1 MMIDDPVEVVLLIS
15 DLLDE
20 LPFRVGLTR
29 DAMKRMRKDKISF
42 QSRPLVTDIA
52 YISDDEGGIMCGLEF
67 PDKAGGSA
75 PGHYISI
82 TQVTLPRKLGCY
94 REATRYQKRR
104 LKRLR
109 RSREHEAVIRSWHV
123 P

>member
-1 MMIDDPVEVVLLIS
+1 MINDPAVVGLLTS

-29 DAMKRMRKDKISF
+29 DAMKMMRKEKISF
-42 QSRPLVTDIA
+42 QSRPVVTDII

-67 PDKAGGSA
+67 PDKEGGSA
-75 PGHYISI
+75 LGYYISI
-82 TQVTLPRKLGCY
+82 THVKLPRKLGCY

-109 RSREHEAVIRSWHV
+109 RSSEHEAGIRTWHV
-123 P
+123 S